1 MLRGTRLGPERKAM
15 VLAAAD
21 RSYKEHSIAQA
32 LRATSPH
39 NLATTKEFVQV
50 VDESEGL
57 TEGTDATVEPG
68 LEGEE
73 LQNVVSELLRTLQE
87 AKMVCTLV
95 M

>member
-1 MLRGTRLGPERKAM
+1 MLRGTRLGPERKAI
-15 VLAAAD
+15 VLASAD

-50 VDESEGL
+50 VDESEG
-57 TEGTDATVEPG
+57 EGTDATVEPG

-73 LQNVVSELLRTLQE
+73 LQNVVSELHRTLQE